1 VKVSFLARDRERT
14 VPSPFLT
21 YTKMVVMKGKTK
33 KNSRSRSRAKN
44 EIFTVLDN
52 KNIDYS
58 IDLNNFELDIF
69 FKEEIQKVTVDYIK
83 ALEKYRKDYV
93 ELEEIDH
100 LGFFT
105 VYY

>member
-33 KNSRSRSRAKN
+33 KNSRSRSRALTLTVKD

-58 IDLNNFELDIF
+58 IDLNNFELDI
-69 FKEEIQKVTVDYIK
+69 
-83 ALEKYRKDYV
+83 L
-93 ELEEIDH
+93 
-100 LGFFT
+100 
-105 VYY
+105 